1 MKEGRLP
8 SLTWRLLYLTN
19 DSSHKSRNFCEEKK
33 RKYQQRVLDVEM
45 GSFTP
50 LVFET
55 NGRMGNVN
63 EQFAKGN
70 VSQLA
75 VTKIDLNGYQGT
87 FRRFKPKIGKIS

>member
-1 MKEGRLP
+1 MSVIHGFLL
-8 SLTWRLLYLTN
+8 SVICLLYSETCCP
-19 DSSHKSRNFCEEKK
+19 D
-33 RKYQQRVLDVEM
+33 
-45 GSFTP
+45 
-50 LVFET
+50 VFEL
-55 NGRMGNVN
+55 N